1 MTKVAELKRHLE
13 PGQIYRRNDL
23 GKWSNAVD
31 RHLQELQQEGT
42 LKKVAAG
49 MYYYPKK
56 GTFGEVPPTD
66 NNLVMSFLK
75 DDRFLLTSPNDYN
88 KLGVGTTQ
96 LYNKTV
102 VYNHKRHGE
111 VKLGNR
117 VFSFQQKP
125 YFPSHVTPEFLLVD
139 LLNNL
144 DQLAEDETAVLSRV
158 KKRAQGMDPH
168 KLSEAVKK
176 YGSVKTKKLFA
187 SLMDKS

>member
-23 GKWSNAVD
+23 EKWSNAVD

-102 VYNHKRHGE
+102 VY
-111 VKLGNR
+111 
-117 VFSFQQKP
+117 
-125 YFPSHVTPEFLLVD
+125 
-139 LLNNL
+139 
-144 DQLAEDETAVLSRV
+144 
-158 KKRAQGMDPH
+158 
-168 KLSEAVKK
+168 
-176 YGSVKTKKLFA
+176 
-187 SLMDKS
+187 

>member
-1 MTKVAELKRHLE
+1 MTKAAELKAHLK
-13 PGQIYRRNDL
+13 PGQVYRRNDL
-23 GKWSNAVD
+23 EKWSNSVD
-31 RHLQELQQEGT
+31 RHLQELQKEGT

-66 NNLVMSFLK
+66 NDLVMSFLK
-75 DDRFLLTSPNDYN
+75 DDRFLITSPNDYN

-125 YFPSHVTPEFLLVD
+125 YFPTHVTREFLLVD
-139 LLNNL
+139 LVNNL
-144 DQLAEDETAVLSRV
+144 DLLAEDETAVLSRV
-158 KKRAQGMDPH
+158 KKKVQDTDYPT
-168 KLSEAVKK
+168 LNEAVKK
-176 YGSVKTKKLFA
+176 YGSVKTQKLFA
-187 SLMDKS
+187 SLLDKR